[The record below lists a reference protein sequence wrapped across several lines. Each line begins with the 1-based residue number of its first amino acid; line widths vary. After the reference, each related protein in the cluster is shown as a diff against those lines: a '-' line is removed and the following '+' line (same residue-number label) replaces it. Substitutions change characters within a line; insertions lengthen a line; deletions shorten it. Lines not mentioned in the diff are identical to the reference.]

1 MKPPRSLQPRPV
13 PRLELPP
20 GRDLSGTIHF
30 TAGVIK
36 CFRQRGFITTA
47 DPTFDDVVAANFAM
61 LTAAWLAGVR
71 APPPEAEA
79 EAEAEAPTSPP
90 AEASAPTPQPPPAPV
105 EARRPSPPPPQA
117 DEDPDAHRRRV
128 LEKMARATS

>member
-47 DPTFDDVVAANFAM
+47 DPTFDDVVA
-61 LTAAWLAGVR
+61 
-71 APPPEAEA
+71 
-79 EAEAEAPTSPP
+79 EAPTSPP